1 MDSQKLV
8 NELDLFLRDYL
19 KSLDLVLV
27 ELIYRY
33 EGGNLILRVLAD
45 KPSGGINMDEC
56 AMLNRNLGS
65 FLDEKNMIKDKYI
78 LEVSSPGLD
87 RPLKVR
93 DDFLRCLNK
102 NARFFLNEAV
112 GGRIEWD
119 GFIETA
125 GEKSVFIKTKEG
137 FIEVPYLRINKS
149 RLII

>member
-1 MDSQKLV
+1 MDRLKSV

-45 KPSGGINMDEC
+45 KPTGGINMDEC
-56 AMLNRNLGS
+56 SILNRDLGRL
-65 FLDEKNMIKDKYI
+65 LDEKNMIKDRYI

-87 RPLKVR
+87 RPLKVE

-102 NARFFLNEAV
+102 NARFFLNDAV

-119 GFIETA
+119 GFIENA
-125 GEKSVFIKTKEG
+125 GEESVFIKTKEG
-137 FIEVPYLRINKS
+137 VIGIPYLKINKS
-149 RLII
+149 RLIV